1 MTPELQQAIE
11 ECRKR
16 GIVPGVKISCAANH
30 TPVTGTVS
38 PFDKWEEWNNH
49 FGRHLKVGT
58 DNNGDALYAVF
69 EGNWTN
75 TITPAPAPQEEEG
88 LKEGDACEPDENMRK
103 AIVDRAKASGL
114 KTLDGYHA
122 PYPLTWYMGRLC
134 YTSGGPRCE
143 TISRLISVGEFYDR
157 LCVTAKKPKLMS
169 IAGHKVLATKGTVE
183 IDDTVYANST
193 IRAIAE
199 KLID

>member
-30 TPVTGTVS
+30 VTGTVS

-75 TITPAPAPQEEEG
+75 TITPAPAPQEDEG
-88 LKEGDACEPDENMRK
+88 LREGDACECGPAMRA
-103 AIVDRAKASGL
+103 AIVELAEGFALNKSSASSGIVVYSEGGVYDCARGSIVGSRAKAL
-114 KTLDGYHA
+114 
-122 PYPLTWYMGRLC
+122 
-134 YTSGGPRCE
+134 YTPE
-143 TISRLISVGEFYDR
+143 EFIR
-157 LCVTAKKPKLMS
+157 RMRVTAKKPKPIT
-169 IAGHKVLATKGTVE
+169 IAGHKVLATKGAVE